1 MDWQNDPELEKLF
14 KGELDER
21 AQSLVE
27 GAQAMLDGEVSLE
40 LAGRMLREGHTIK
53 GTGRVMGYEA
63 IARGGETCE
72 VVWRWIQQGEIES
85 SSMLA
90 RTLMLLAEAIPEALG
105 GDIEPVSMAIDTV
118 RELVSDAAQLEQL
131 PEPFIDDAEAGAE
144 DTVTDDVELEEE
156 SAEEASAEENED
168 DTPGDEA
175 PEDVDES
182 GDDSVPDFT
191 DEASSGD
198 PEADVDEGSVEELED
213 GTHGRALEAD
223 DDAAIVAA
231 IDAIEE
237 EIVAGDRS
245 DEDQPVVLDGEGV
258 DASED
263 DRAAPDDPSEAQD
276 EGDVSPATAIDSGD
290 ALVFEPGPDGRLPT
304 PVITY
309 EIVHDAFDG
318 VEPVAGVRTS
328 GSPDMLAEPP
338 SLSVVGDERS
348 ILDPESID
356 AYDMGGLV
364 GAVEAWAAEESVP
377 VNAGRLFRMINDV
390 AALRIDL
397 TGTVRQTEQVLN
409 SAEGVSAAAVEGAL
423 ESLEGIR
430 RAADRLESAALGLT
444 MVSLSNITSTLP
456 QLARYLSKRVK
467 RDIEL
472 VIEGEDTPVD
482 RQMVDRVGEIIR
494 HLVVNAL
501 AHGIEDRETRIAR
514 GKSEHGTVKLT
525 MSRND
530 QHLQIVVADD
540 GGGVDWSTV
549 REMAQRKELIGDDPT
564 SDQLRSVLFSE
575 GFSTAPGASEFTGDG
590 DGLARVTAI
599 VEEVFGTMTMETA
612 PGRGT
617 TFVIT
622 MPAHRALQRAQI
634 FTAGDHS
641 WGIPESSVLAI
652 LNIQDVAISVT
663 EHGSTIGYGTET
675 VPYSS
680 FATVAGL
687 DIEGLPSQVIVMQ
700 SPTGP
705 IALAVDDVLS
715 LHEVATKDLG
725 PLLSGASVVSGVAL
739 LGAEETVMLVDPGR
753 LADSLRD
760 LEVRPPGPVHTV
772 LVVDDSQGVRQV
784 VSGVLASHGFS
795 TVSAGSVSDALA
807 ALAKND
813 IDALV
818 VDFSMP
824 RADGVALVHMVRQR
838 YGDIPVVMLSG
849 VASQEDRSRAERA
862 GVHAFFDKADFA
874 KGALV
879 DKLREL
885 IDERSANKEAEIAS

>member
-1 MDWQNDPELEKLF
+1 MMDWQNDPELEKLF
-14 KGELDER
+14 KDELDER
-21 AQSLVE
+21 AQSLIE
-27 GAQAMLDGEVSLE
+27 GAQAMLDGKITLE

-53 GTGRVMGYEA
+53 GTGRVMGYEG

-72 VVWRWIQQGEIES
+72 IIWRWIQQGEIET

-90 RTLMLLAEAIPEALG
+90 RTLTLLAEAIPDALG
-105 GDIEPVSMAIDTV
+105 GDAEPVSMAIDTV
-118 RELVSDAAQLEQL
+118 RALVTDEDKLREL
-131 PEPFIDDAEAGAE
+131 PEPFGQDAEAVDEAHLNVAE
-144 DTVTDDVELEEE
+144 DSGDAGESDAHDD
-156 SAEEASAEENED
+156 EEAGEQPEPAAETDEDAVDATPVED
-168 DTPGDEA
+168 DLSEE
-175 PEDVDES
+175 PE
-182 GDDSVPDFT
+182 
-191 DEASSGD
+191 
-198 PEADVDEGSVEELED
+198 SVEEPIDLVEPEEVD
-213 GTHGRALEAD
+213 P
-223 DDAAIVAA
+223 AIIAA

-237 EIVAGDRS
+237 EIT
-245 DEDQPVVLDGEGV
+245 DGRPI
-258 DASED
+258 ED
-263 DRAAPDDPSEAQD
+263 DTTLPDSRQAGPVAVVDDTPHEHGAVD
-276 EGDVSPATAIDSGD
+276 DGDVADD
-290 ALVFEPGPDGRLPT
+290 DDEALVFEPGPDGRLPT

-309 EIVHDAFDG
+309 EIVRSAFDDVDPVCVDG
-318 VEPVAGVRTS
+318 EPTV
-328 GSPDMLAEPP
+328 PEMLAEPP
-338 SLSVVGDERS
+338 SLVVVEEERS

-356 AYDMGGLV
+356 SYDMGGLV

-390 AALRIDL
+390 AALRIDFQ
-397 TGTVRQTEQVLN
+397 GTVRQAEQVLR
-409 SAEGVSAAAVEGAL
+409 SADGVSAAAVEGAL
-423 ESLEGIR
+423 ESLENVR
-430 RAADRLESAALGLT
+430 RATDRLENAALGLT

-456 QLARYLSKRVK
+456 QLARYLSKRVN

-472 VIEGEDTPVD
+472 VIEGGDTPVD
-482 RQMVDRVGEIIR
+482 RQMVDRVGEVIR

-514 GKSEHGTVKLT
+514 GKSELGTVKLT

-530 QHLQIVVADD
+530 QHLQIVVSDD
-540 GGGVDWSTV
+540 GTGIDWSRV
-549 REMAQRKELIGDDPT
+549 REIALQRELIGDDP
-564 SDQLRSVLFSE
+564 SSEQLRSVLFSE
-575 GFSTAPGASEFTGDG
+575 GFSTDPGASEFTGEG
-590 DGLARVTAI
+590 DGLSRVTSI

-622 MPAHRALQRAQI
+622 LPAHRALQRAQI
-634 FTAGDHS
+634 FTAGGHS
-641 WGIPESSVLAI
+641 WGLPESSVLAI
-652 LNIQDVAISVT
+652 LRIQDIAISVT

-680 FATVAGL
+680 FAAVASL
-687 DIEGLPSQVIVMQ
+687 DVEGLPSQVLVIQ

-705 IALAVDDVLS
+705 IALAVDDVMD
-715 LHEVATKDLG
+715 LHEVVTKDLG
-725 PLLSGASVVSGVAL
+725 PLLSGTSVVSGVAL

-753 LADSLRD
+753 LADNLRD
-760 LEVRPPGPVHTV
+760 LEVRPAGPIHTV

-795 TVSAGSVSDALA
+795 TVAAGSVSDALA
-807 ALAKND
+807 ALARND

-838 YGDIPVVMLSG
+838 YGDVPVVMLSG
-849 VASQEDRSRAERA
+849 VASKEDRARAERA

-885 IDERSANKEAEIAS
+885 IDGHTRAKEAEIAS

>member
-1 MDWQNDPELEKLF
+1 MDWQNDPELEQLF
-14 KGELDER
+14 KDELDER
-21 AQSLVE
+21 AQSLIE
-27 GAQAMLDGEVSLE
+27 GAQAMLNDEITLE

-53 GTGRVMGYEA
+53 GTGRVMGYEG

-72 VVWRWIQQGEIES
+72 MVWRWVQQGDIETS
-85 SSMLA
+85 AMLA
-90 RTLMLLAEAIPEALG
+90 RTLTLLAEAIPDALG
-105 GDIEPVSMAIDTV
+105 GDAEPVSMAIDTV
-118 RELVSDAAQLEQL
+118 RALITDEEKLREL
-131 PEPFIDDAEAGAE
+131 PEPFIEDAEAVDDPTDSEPTEEAE
-144 DTVTDDVELEEE
+144 KAPDVEDLDLRDDEE
-156 SAEEASAEENED
+156 S
-168 DTPGDEA
+168 
-175 PEDVDES
+175 VDE
-182 GDDSVPDFT
+182 
-191 DEASSGD
+191 
-198 PEADVDEGSVEELED
+198 PETEPVAA
-213 GTHGRALEAD
+213 TD
-223 DDAAIVAA
+223 DDAGDPTPQEHPDDEPGPSEEPAASLIDTLESPVEDPKADDEDAAITAA

-237 EIVAGDRS
+237 EISSGRS
-245 DEDQPVVLDGEGV
+245 VGTDPISIGSPPEDHVIENEDTAKEPDTAEDTNASDAWDGE
-258 DASED
+258 
-263 DRAAPDDPSEAQD
+263 
-276 EGDVSPATAIDSGD
+276 

-309 EIVHDAFDG
+309 EIVQSAFDSDDPVCVDG
-318 VEPVAGVRTS
+318 EPTV
-328 GSPDMLAEPP
+328 PQLIAEPP
-338 SLSVVGDERS
+338 SLSVVEDERS
-348 ILDPESID
+348 ILDPESVD
-356 AYDMGGLV
+356 SYDMGGLI
-364 GAVEAWAAEESVP
+364 GAVETWAAEESVP

-390 AALRIDL
+390 AALRIDFA
-397 TGTVRQTEQVLN
+397 GTVRQIENVLRGA
-409 SAEGVSAAAVEGAL
+409 SSVSAAEVEGAL
-423 ESLEGIR
+423 DSLESLR
-430 RAADRLESAALGLT
+430 RTADRLENAALGLT
-444 MVSLSNITSTLP
+444 MVPLSNITSTLP
-456 QLARYLSKRVK
+456 QLARYLSKRVN

-472 VIEGEDTPVD
+472 VIEGGDTPVD
-482 RQMVDRVGEIIR
+482 RQLVDRVGEVIR

-501 AHGIEDRETRIAR
+501 SHGIEDRETRIAR
-514 GKSEHGTVKLT
+514 GKSELGTVKLT
-525 MSRND
+525 MSRSD

-540 GGGVDWSTV
+540 GAGIDWSAV
-549 REMAQRKELIGDDPT
+549 REIASQRGLIGEDPS
-564 SDQLRSVLFSE
+564 SDQLRSVLFSG
-575 GFSTAPGASEFTGDG
+575 GFSTDPGASEFTGQG
-590 DGLARVTAI
+590 DGLSRVTSI

-634 FTAGDHS
+634 FTAGGHS
-641 WGIPESSVLAI
+641 WGLPESSVLAI

-663 EHGSTIGYGTET
+663 EHGSTIGFDTDT

-680 FATVAGL
+680 FAAVAGL
-687 DIEGLPSQVIVMQ
+687 DVEGLPSQVIVIQ

-705 IALAVDDVLS
+705 IALAVDDVLD
-715 LHEVATKDLG
+715 LHEVVTKDLG

-753 LADSLRD
+753 LADSMREI
-760 LEVRPPGPVHTV
+760 EVRPAGPIHTV

-795 TVSAGSVSDALA
+795 TVAAGSVSDALA
-807 ALAKND
+807 ALARNE

-849 VASQEDRSRAERA
+849 VASKEDRARAERA

-885 IDERSANKEAEIAS
+885 IDERTRAKEAGIAS